1 MILDEITLHNFGVYK
16 GRQSLRL
23 TPPSQK
29 KPIILLGGLNGGGKT
44 TLLDALQLA
53 FYGKLANCSN
63 RGSLGYEEFLRRSIH
78 RSVDGNEGA
87 ALELEFRH
95 HTEGKEHTYRIH
107 RSWAQNGSSI
117 RERFEVICDDE
128 FDNVMTESWNEY
140 VEVFIPVRISPLFFF
155 DGEMIEGFAD
165 LENSSEVL
173 ATGIQSLLGLDIV
186 DRLMTDLVVLERKK
200 STSLKNDTERQQID
214 LAKAEL
220 EHLQELRQKL
230 DVQKDAAQNELG
242 RLEKYLKE
250 VNHRYRTQGG
260 ELFERR
266 EAIEAARVATEK
278 HLSEVEEE
286 LRELAAGS
294 APLILVPD
302 LLTDIE
308 EQDRDEEVA
317 VQTEILSQI
326 LADRDAV
333 LLNKVIGFGGTD
345 NIIFALERYLIE
357 DRKERT
363 AVLDVYRYLELDSE
377 SRIKLRALQTTTLN
391 DSKKHATRLIKISE
405 ELQNDLVDIERK
417 LASIPDEDAIA
428 HLIAEREQARL
439 ALLKSQ
445 EKMSTIDAEIERNQR
460 ELDQKQAK
468 LVSRIEQTVAL
479 EFEKEDIG
487 RIINHSQ
494 RVRQTLNKFRESV
507 LESHVNRI
515 QRLVL
520 DSFKQLLRKDSLVSD
535 LRIDPRNFSLELRGP
550 NSKIL
555 SPDRLSAGERQLLA
569 VSMLWGLARASGRP
583 LPFPSRKSP
592 SITAFYG

>member
-1 MILDEITLHNFGVYK
+1 
-16 GRQSLRL
+16 
-23 TPPSQK
+23 
-29 KPIILLGGLNGGGKT
+29 
-44 TLLDALQLA
+44 
-53 FYGKLANCSN
+53 
-63 RGSLGYEEFLRRSIH
+63 
-78 RSVDGNEGA
+78 
-87 ALELEFRH
+87 
-95 HTEGKEHTYRIH
+95 
-107 RSWAQNGSSI
+107 
-117 RERFEVICDDE
+117 
-128 FDNVMTESWNEY
+128 
-140 VEVFIPVRISPLFFF
+140 
-155 DGEMIEGFAD
+155 
-165 LENSSEVL
+165 
-173 ATGIQSLLGLDIV
+173 
-186 DRLMTDLVVLERKK
+186 
-200 STSLKNDTERQQID
+200 
-214 LAKAEL
+214 
-220 EHLQELRQKL
+220 
-230 DVQKDAAQNELG
+230 
-242 RLEKYLKE
+242 
-250 VNHRYRTQGG
+250 
-260 ELFERR
+260 
-266 EAIEAARVATEK
+266 
-278 HLSEVEEE
+278 
-286 LRELAAGS
+286 
-294 APLILVPD
+294 
-302 LLTDIE
+302 
-308 EQDRDEEVA
+308 
-317 VQTEILSQI
+317 
-326 LADRDAV
+326 
-333 LLNKVIGFGGTD
+333 LNKVIGFGGTD

-583 LPFPSRKSP
+583 LPTVIDTPLGRLDSTHRTHLIERYFPHASHQVLLLSTDKEIDKQYFTKLKKWIGRSYLLEFNDSRDATQVQKGY
-592 SITAFYG
+592 FW